1 MNTLALALI
10 LGSIGTVV
18 SVLTLIIL
26 IMRGVLSVESRLTRL
41 ETQMEPYTEGL
52 KGLVVSALKGIIPG
66 SNPIDPSRYQYLL
79 DRMNS
84 NVLTRI
90 EAQELNTAL
99 LELQQEASQS
109 KDFAKL
115 LLIGFG
121 LLILAAILKNN

>member
-1 MNTLALALI
+1 MNTLALI

-66 SNPIDPSRYQYLL
+66 GNPIDPSRYQYLL

-121 LLILAAILKNN
+121 LLILAAILKND

>member
-1 MNTLALALI
+1 MNTLALI

-52 KGLVVSALKGIIPG
+52 KGLVVTALKGIIPG
-66 SNPIDPSRYQYLL
+66 GNPIDPSRYQYLL

>member
-1 MNTLALALI
+1 MSTLALI
-10 LGSIGTVV
+10 LGSIGTIV
-18 SVLTLIIL
+18 SVLTLTIL

-52 KGLVVSALKGIIPG
+52 KGLVVSALKGITPG
-66 SNPIDPSRYQYLL
+66 GNPIDPSRYQYLL

-84 NVLTRI
+84 NALTQI
-90 EAQELNTAL
+90 EAQELNAVL
-99 LELQQEASQS
+99 LELQQEASQG
-109 KDFAKL
+109 KDVAKL